1 MSQQKKGLVRALGL
15 GQATMLNMID
25 MVGIGP
31 FVALPI
37 ILLAFPGQF
46 SLVPWLFGAVVSL
59 ADGLIWAEMGAA
71 WPEAGGS
78 FIFLQKLY
86 RGRLGRMFA
95 FLYSMQT
102 SIHLPLVITSA
113 SLGLV
118 NYLKYVVVLDFWQTK
133 LVMVGIVVIV
143 VALLYRKI
151 SSVGKIGTVMSVV
164 MVLVLV
170 WTIITGGMA
179 YSAGTMAGNTVS
191 RPIFSGWQ
199 NTAFWILTGQYSAKA
214 VYAYLGYYNVCN
226 IGGEIKSP
234 TKNIPRSILL
244 SIFFIS
250 VLYIGMQWGVAG
262 AIPIAK
268 IKDGNAPLLSIL
280 FEQVYG
286 KRVAYL
292 VTVILVVVA
301 CSSLFAL
308 MLGYSRIIYASAK
321 EGLHFKPLAH
331 LHPTKHFPDYVLL
344 VFGAIAMVFCLIFK
358 EASSVFSFIVVT
370 RIFIQFI
377 PQAVGVMAMR
387 VRKRKDELPFKMPL
401 YPLPAVLSILT
412 WLFLFFSAGRQSIGV
427 VSVGLLV
434 AVCLYFLFFDK
445 KEKR

>member
-1 MSQQKKGLVRALGL
+1 MSQEKKGLVRALGL

-37 ILLAFPGQF
+37 ILSTFAGQF
-46 SLVPWLFGAVVSL
+46 SLVPWLIGALVSL
-59 ADGLIWAEMGAA
+59 ADGVIWAEMGAA

-133 LVMVGIVVIV
+133 AVMIGIVIIV

-151 SSVGKIGTVMSVV
+151 SSVGKIGTVMSVI
-164 MVLVLV
+164 MVLMLV
-170 WTIITGGMA
+170 GTIITGGIAYDSNLMA
-179 YSAGTMAGNTVS
+179 ANTAS
-191 RPIFSGWQ
+191 HYGFSGWQ
-199 NTAFWILTGQYSAKA
+199 NTAFWILIGQFTSKT
-214 VYAYLGYYNVCN
+214 VYAYLGYYNTCN
-226 IGGEIKSP
+226 IGGEIKNP

-244 SIFFIS
+244 SIVFIAI
-250 VLYIGMQWGVAG
+250 LYIAMQWVVAG
-262 AIPIAK
+262 AIPASL
-268 IKDGNAPLLSIL
+268 IKTGNEPLLSIL
-280 FEQVYG
+280 FEKVYG
-286 KRVAYL
+286 KEIAYF
-292 VTVILVVVA
+292 VTAILVIVA

-344 VFGAIAMVFCLIFK
+344 VFGGIAIVFCLLFS
-358 EASSVFSFIVVT
+358 EPSVVFSFIVIT

-377 PQAVGVMAMR
+377 PQAVGVILMR
-387 VRKRKDELPFKMPL
+387 VQKRKAELPFRMPL
-401 YPLPAVLSILT
+401 YPLPAIVSIIA
-412 WLFLFFSAGRQSIGV
+412 WLFLFFSANKQSIRYILI
-427 VSVGLLV
+427 GLVV
-434 AVCLYFLFFDK
+434 AVGIYFLFFDK
-445 KEKR
+445 KTKK